1 MKDFIE
7 GFIDGIIPMITF
19 LSILMFS
26 FFIVI
31 ICIATIKFFIGNIG
45 YLLGLMVGMTLNVG
59 IWSGT
64 RRYLKLNRG
73 KYNNKILILLREWL

>member
-1 MKDFIE
+1 MKEFIK
-7 GFIDGIIPMITF
+7 GFVDGIIPIITF
-19 LSILMFS
+19 LSILIFS
-26 FFIVI
+26 FFIAI

-45 YLLGLMVGMTLNVG
+45 YLIGLMVGMTLNIG

-64 RRYLKLNRG
+64 SRYLKSNRD